1 MPAVPVYRKIIND
14 IRQQIATGQLH
25 PGDKLPSIA
34 QLMGKYECS
43 DTPVKTALGRL
54 QDAGWVEGHQ
64 GRGVYVAT
72 ATMTPAHQPAGR
84 RGSDM

>member
-1 MPAVPVYRKIIND
+1 MPAVPVYRKIITD
-14 IRQQIATGQLH
+14 IRRQIVTGELR

-34 QLMGKYECS
+34 ELMEAYECS

-64 GRGVYVAT
+64 GRGVYVSPNAPIDGPVRT
-72 ATMTPAHQPAGR
+72 AR
-84 RGSDM
+84 I